1 MEKLYRVVCANF
13 AVQDKSTGKCDGS
26 LEDSVDDALIA
37 FVGMTANTMTAKNI
51 AGFLGVGVDTVHD
64 LNNRFLRKK
73 SYRFK
78 VKLGLIQNGMR
89 L

>member
-13 AVQDKSTGKCDGS
+13 AVPDKSTGKCDGS

-37 FVGMTANTMTAKNI
+37 FVGLSENTMTAKSI
-51 AGFLGVGVDTVHD
+51 AGFLGISADTVHD
-64 LNNRFLRKK
+64 LHNRFLRKK